1 MIDSGVFRAS
11 PPQTRLQ
18 EWRGRIL
25 QTLLYVLLV
34 LGTVMYVANVLVFIR
49 NQNWLII
56 AAVSLAYIMV
66 AVVTFLRGLPY
77 ELRAGTVL
85 AAAFALGP
93 LALNLYGLGG
103 DGRVW
108 LLFFI
113 LFSGLL
119 FNRRVAVAA
128 ALLSTVTY
136 AVTAWLFTSGV
147 WPPPTD
153 LVTRDTNASSWVNTG
168 ITLVF
173 VITVLAASLDYL
185 IQGFSRSIREL
196 EDTLTA
202 ERKLREHLSLQQTEL
217 ADRSSDLE
225 RRLLQIRTAAEISR
239 AIGTILDPQELL
251 QRVADLILERFEL
264 YYVGVFLVDD
274 RGRYANLTAG
284 TGEAGRRML
293 ADEHRLSV
301 GGSSMVG
308 WATANRQPR
317 IALDVGADAIRFR
330 NPHLPH
336 TRSELALPIAL
347 GNQVLG
353 ALSIQSDQPAAFD
366 QDDVTVLQGIA
377 DSLAVAL
384 ENARLFQQI
393 ETSLNEIRQLNRD
406 YVEGSWTRIAR
417 GGPELFATFENP
429 AEAGD
434 DSPSYSLNI
443 PLTLREQQI
452 IGNITLETE
461 NSNWSSEELEFVEAV
476 GNQAALALESARLL
490 EETQRRAEREQALN
504 ELTSRFARTLDFES
518 LMQTVVREL
527 GQLPKVSEVS
537 IHVVPPTDEDTPG
550 PQPAELGA
558 AAE

>member
-11 PPQTRLQ
+11 PPKTRLQ

-25 QTLLYVLLV
+25 QTLLYVLLG
-34 LGTVMYVANVLVFIR
+34 LGTVMYIANVLVFIR

-56 AAVSLAYIMV
+56 AAVTLAYIMV
-66 AVVTFLRGLPY
+66 AVVTFFRGLPY
-77 ELRAGTVL
+77 EVRAGTVL
-85 AAAFALGP
+85 AAAYALGP
-93 LALNLYGLGG
+93 LAFSLYGLGG
-103 DGRVW
+103 DGRIW
-108 LLFFI
+108 LLFFV
-113 LFSGLL
+113 LFAGLL
-119 FNRRVAVAA
+119 FGRRVALGA
-128 ALLSTVTY
+128 ALLSALTY
-136 AVTAWLFTSGV
+136 AIVAWLFTSGTL
-147 WPPPTD
+147 PPPTD
-153 LVTRDTNASSWVNTG
+153 IVTRETNASSWVNTG
-168 ITLVF
+168 ITLAF
-173 VITVLAASLDYL
+173 VATVLGASLDYL
-185 IQGFSRSIREL
+185 IQVFSRSIREL
-196 EDTLTA
+196 EATLAA
-202 ERKLREHLSLQQTEL
+202 ERNLAEDLTRQQAEL
-217 ADRSSDLE
+217 ADRSTDLE

-239 AIGTILDPQELL
+239 AVSTILNPQELL
-251 QRVADLILERFEL
+251 QSVADLILERFEL
-264 YYVGVFLVDD
+264 YYVGVFLVDE
-274 RGRYANLTAG
+274 RGRYASLTAG

-293 ADEHRLSV
+293 TEEHRLSV

-393 ETSLNEIRQLNRD
+393 EASLNEIRQLNRE
-406 YVEGSWTRIAR
+406 YVEGSWTRLAR
-417 GGPELFATFENP
+417 GGPELTATFENP
-429 AEAGD
+429 VTPADGPA
-434 DSPSYSLNI
+434 YSLNI
-443 PLTLREQQI
+443 PLTLREQQV

-461 NSNWSSEELEFVEAV
+461 SSNWSSEELEFIEAV

-527 GQLPKVSEVS
+527 GQLPNVSEVS
-537 IHVVPPTDEDTPG
+537 IHVVPPTDEDAPG
-550 PQPAELGA
+550 PQPAEQGA